1 MLERW
6 GIFSCSISVILL
18 IAVVANI
25 IMAGV
30 VTPAI
35 PEPSVTPLRAGSVIY
50 LPGEAQTS
58 AQLVYQGQA
67 SSSTMRIALTFDSGW
82 IFEYT
87 PALLDILRDQG
98 VEAAF
103 FHRGKWAE
111 ANHDLVK
118 RIVAEGHLI
127 GNHSYTHPYM
137 DKLSRAQVAQEIT
150 LADIA
155 LEKLVGYKPWLY
167 RPPYGSCTPT
177 VRQVLAEQG
186 YTHSIMWTVDSHDW
200 MDPGVQYIIDRV
212 TKNAKDGAI
221 VLMHVGAPQ
230 TIQALPAIINWLR
243 NKDYEIVLVDEI
255 LPAVASADGRI
266 PYRVREGDTL
276 ESVAL
281 KFEIDTELII
291 GLNPSLWSVP

>member
-1 MLERW
+1 MINRK
-6 GIFSCSISVILL
+6 GIFSCSISGILL
-18 IAVVANI
+18 IAIVANT

-35 PEPSVTPLRAGSVIY
+35 PEPSVTLLRAGSVIY
-50 LPGEAQTS
+50 LPGEAQSS

-67 SSSTMRIALTFDSGW
+67 SGSAMRIAFTFDSGW

-98 VEAAF
+98 VVATF

-111 ANHDLVK
+111 ANPELVT
-118 RIVAEGHLI
+118 RIVAEGHLT
-127 GNHSYTHPYM
+127 GNHSYTHPDM
-137 DKLSRAQVAQEIT
+137 SKLSLAQVAQEIT

-167 RPPYGSCTPT
+167 RPPYGLCTST
-177 VRQVLAEQG
+177 VRQVLAREG
-186 YTHSIMWTVDSHDW
+186 YTHSIMWTIDSHDW
-200 MDPGVQYIIDRV
+200 MDPGVQYIVDRV

-230 TIQALPAIINWLR
+230 TIQALPAIIEWLK
-243 NKDYEIVLVDEI
+243 NKDYEFVLLDDL
-255 LPAVASADGRI
+255 LPTIAPADGRR

-281 KFEIDTELII
+281 KFEIGIDSIVV
-291 GLNPSLWSVP
+291 LNPSLLPNP